1 MLARVTGGGRL
12 AEIAG
17 CRILAL
23 EGALRVVA
31 ILRVVAVLRVV
42 ILGCYV

>member
-31 ILRVVAVLRVV
+31 VLRVV
-42 ILGCYV
+42 ILGCYIDKS